1 LLQFDPLGDER
12 IRALAARRPHPE
24 RRTRFCLAGYI
35 GGRCSARLGTGLPEG
50 SQRIQNGSTL
60 IKAIWSPARTH
71 CQARGNAGSARRT
84 RRTSG
89 DSNAAAASAH
99 PLVFHKAAPRGPSR
113 RHAGC
118 TQRARG
124 RRGLSHR
131 RYGPDPR
138 APPARS
144 ASHNASTPLVPS
156 AHRGHSAPAAS
167 YGGSRTATA
176 DAPSRAHLSG
186 LETTGRETSRA
197 EGCRG
202 WFLAGPPPPRC
213 SGR

>member
-1 LLQFDPLGDER
+1 MPPFRAKSSCCSSTRSVSDR
-12 IRALAARRPHPE
+12 IRALLRGRPGH
-24 RRTRFCLAGYI
+24 RSDLVTSSHA
-35 GGRCSARLGTGLPEG
+35 LPS
-50 SQRIQNGSTL
+50 SQQ
-60 IKAIWSPARTH
+60 
-71 CQARGNAGSARRT
+71 RGQRSSNPC
-84 RRTSG
+84 TSG
-89 DSNAAAASAH
+89 DSSAAAASAH
-99 PLVFHKAAPRGPSR
+99 PLVFHKAAPRAPCR

-118 TQRARG
+118 TPRARG
-124 RRGLSHR
+124 QRGLSHR